1 MYLSPQVPGTHSKM
15 YMVIQNTY
23 CCDNGLNPQY
33 LDPTQEILRI
43 QEWLDARFR
52 YKVEQNQSHGL
63 HKVSFV
69 VQVMVTYA
77 SHIGGMSKKYTE
89 LARSG
94 F

>member
-1 MYLSPQVPGTHSKM
+1 M
-15 YMVIQNTY
+15 
-23 CCDNGLNPQY
+23 
-33 LDPTQEILRI
+33 

-69 VQVMVTYA
+69 VQVTVTYA

-89 LARSG
+89 LARSV
-94 F
+94 FKHVPTHIEYSLLSRAL